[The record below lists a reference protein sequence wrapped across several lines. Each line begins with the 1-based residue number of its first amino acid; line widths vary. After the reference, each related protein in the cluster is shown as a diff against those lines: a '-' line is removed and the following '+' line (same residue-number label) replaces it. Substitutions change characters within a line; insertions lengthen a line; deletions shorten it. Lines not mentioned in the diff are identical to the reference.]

1 MTASVATPIV
11 LFDLDG
17 TLTDSAAGVVAGFQH
32 ALAAVG
38 APLPDGDLTSLL
50 VGPPMVDSFARQGLD
65 AVQIEDGLAHYSEYY
80 DATGWAE
87 NSVYPGVA
95 EMLDALAGQGLRL
108 AVTTS
113 KNELRAVRI
122 LEHFG
127 LAHHFEFIAGAS
139 DDGARR
145 AKSDVIARALA
156 KLDADPADVLL
167 LAGDR
172 EHDVSGGKDHGVPTA
187 FVSWG
192 YGAAGESQGA
202 AWVVD
207 SPAALGEVI
216 LARANPPASTA
227 ADVSG
232 ADLHVT
238 FICTGNI
245 CRSPMAEKI
254 LAEEVRRAGLSER
267 VRVSSAG
274 TTDWHVGKEADP
286 RTNDALR
293 AGDYPTGHAAAQMS
307 PDHLAA
313 DLVIALDSGH
323 RRLVLDAGAA
333 PERVRLLRSFDDRAD
348 HIDVDDPYYGGPAE
362 FARTRA
368 EIEAAMPGL
377 LEWIRAE
384 L

>member
-1 MTASVATPIV
+1 MTASVARPIV

-17 TLTDSAAGVVAGFQH
+17 TLTDSAAGVVAGFRH

-38 APLPDGDLTSLL
+38 ASMPDGDLTSLL
-50 VGPPMVDSFARQGLD
+50 VGPPMVDSFTRQGLD
-65 AVQIEDGLAHYSEYY
+65 AARLEDAVAIYTEYS

-87 NSVYPGVA
+87 NAVYPGVSD
-95 EMLDALAGQGLRL
+95 MLDAVSGLGLRL

-113 KNELRAVRI
+113 KNQRRAVRI

-127 LAHHFEFIAGAS
+127 LAHHFETIAGAS
-139 DDGARR
+139 DDGSRR
-145 AKSDVIARALA
+145 AKSDVISHALEQ
-156 KLDADPADVLL
+156 LDAAPAEVLL

-172 EHDVSGGKDHGVPTA
+172 QHDIEGGKDHGIPTA
-187 FVSWG
+187 YVSWG
-192 YGAAGESQGA
+192 YGADGESRGA

-207 SPAALGEVI
+207 SPAGLGEI
-216 LARANPPASTA
+216 IAARANPAPPAPVADTA
-227 ADVSG
+227 

-254 LAEEVRRAGLSER
+254 LAEQVRRAGLAER
-267 VRVSSAG
+267 VRVTSAG

-286 RTNDALR
+286 RTNEELR
-293 AGDYPTGHAAAQMS
+293 ANDYPTGHAAAQMS
-307 PDHLAA
+307 EDHLSAN
-313 DLVIALDSGH
+313 LVIAMDSGH
-323 RRLVLDAGAA
+323 RRLILDAGAA
-333 PERVRLLRSFDDRAD
+333 PERVRLLRSFDRRAD

-362 FARTRA
+362 FARTRG

-377 LEWIRAE
+377 LEWIRAA

>member
-1 MTASVATPIV
+1 MSASVAKPIV

-17 TLTDSAAGVVAGFQH
+17 TLTDSAAGVVAGFRH

-38 APLPDGDLTSLL
+38 APMPDGDLTSLL

-65 AVQIEDGLAHYSEYY
+65 AARTEAALGHYGEYY

-87 NSVYPGVA
+87 NAVYPGVA
-95 EMLDALAGQGLRL
+95 EMLDALAGTGLRL

-113 KNELRAVRI
+113 KNERRAVRI

-139 DDGARR
+139 DDGSRR
-145 AKSDVIARALA
+145 AKSDVIARALDQLGA
-156 KLDADPADVLL
+156 APADVLL

-172 EHDVSGGKDHGVPTA
+172 EHDVAGGRAHGLPTA
-187 FVSWG
+187 FAAWG
-192 YGAAGESQGA
+192 YGTDGESRGA

-207 SPAALGEVI
+207 SPATLGEI
-216 LARANPPASTA
+216 IAARANPPAPA
-227 ADVSG
+227 APEGADADV
-232 ADLHVT
+232 HVT

-254 LAEEVRRAGLSER
+254 LAEQVRRAGLADR
-267 VRVSSAG
+267 VRVTSAG

-286 RTNDALR
+286 RTNDTLVA
-293 AGDYPTGHAAAQMS
+293 AGYPTGHAAAQMS
-307 PDHLAA
+307 ADHLGA
-313 DLVIALDSGH
+313 DLVLALDSGH
-323 RRLVLDAGAA
+323 RRLILDAGAPA
-333 PERVRLLRSFDDRAD
+333 ERVRLLRSFDDRAD
-348 HIDVDDPYYGGPAE
+348 HIDVDDPYYGGPAD

-377 LEWIRAE
+377 LDWIRAA